1 MPSTPPPPSADRSSA
16 PRRRTARPAIPDAT
30 PGIKDVAIR
39 AGVSVGTASNVL
51 NRPHVVRPETRARV
65 EAAIAEL
72 GFVPNNPARQLRS
85 GSSTTIAYVVLDA
98 RNPFFTDV
106 ARGIEE
112 VAGTENLTLFL
123 CNSDLD
129 PRREAQYLDQLLMQ
143 RVRGVLITAVDYA
156 NARLRALP
164 AKGVPVVLVDRAA
177 SAASDDWCSVGVR
190 DVEGGRLAVTHLIER
205 GHTQIAFAGGPLETP
220 QVADR
225 LAGAQQAMREADV
238 DADLLTVLT
247 TTALTVDEGRRV
259 SQRVLGLPAR
269 RRPTAVF
276 CANDLLA
283 LGVLQH
289 LTQNGVSVPEHMSL
303 VGYDDIEYAA
313 AAAVALTSVNQPRH
327 EIGRTAARLLLDET
341 GDRARTPTPPRR
353 VHSGTGRPILHR
365 VPTRPRSPTLTR

>member
-1 MPSTPPPPSADRSSA
+1 
-16 PRRRTARPAIPDAT
+16 
-30 PGIKDVAIR
+30 
-39 AGVSVGTASNVL
+39 
-51 NRPHVVRPETRARV
+51 VRPETRARV

-72 GFVPNNPARQLRS
+72 GFVPNHPARQLRS

-106 ARGIEE
+106 ARGVEE
-112 VAGTENLTLFL
+112 VASAEGLTLFL

-129 PRREAQYLDQLLMQ
+129 SRREAQYLDQLLMQ

-156 NARLRALP
+156 NARLRLLP

-177 SAASDDWCSVGVR
+177 SASTDDWCSVGVR

-205 GHTQIAFAGGPLETP
+205 EHTRIAFAGGPLTTP

-225 LAGAQQAMREADV
+225 LAGAQQAMHEAGLD
-238 DADLLTVLT
+238 DELLTVLT

-259 SQRVLGLPAR
+259 SQRILGLPAR

-289 LTQNGVSVPEHMSL
+289 MTQNGVTVPEKMSL

-327 EIGRTAARLLLDET
+327 EIGRTAARLLLDEHAGQVGHRHRHVEFSPELVVRSST
-341 GDRARTPTPPRR
+341 AAPARTA
-353 VHSGTGRPILHR
+353 
-365 VPTRPRSPTLTR
+365 

>member
-1 MPSTPPPPSADRSSA
+1 
-16 PRRRTARPAIPDAT
+16 
-30 PGIKDVAIR
+30 VALL

-51 NRPHVVRPETRARV
+51 NRPDVVRPATRARV

-72 GFVPNNPARQLRS
+72 GFVPNQPARQLRS

-112 VAGTENLTLFL
+112 VAGTANLTLFL

-143 RVRGVLITAVDYA
+143 RVRGVLITAVDYTSE
-156 NARLRALP
+156 RLRLLP
-164 AKGVPVVLVDRAA
+164 SKGVPVVFVDRTGGTG
-177 SAASDDWCSVGVR
+177 DVDWCSVGVH
-190 DVEGGRLAVTHLIER
+190 DVEGGRVAVTHLIER
-205 GHTQIAFAGGPLETP
+205 GHTRIAFAGGPATTP

-225 LAGAQQAMREADV
+225 LAGARRAMR
-238 DADLLTVLT
+238 DAGLDRGLLTVLT
-247 TTALTVDEGRRV
+247 TAALTVDEGRRV
-259 SQRVLGLPAR
+259 SQRILGLPAR

-289 LTQNGVSVPEHMSL
+289 LTQNGVAVPERMSL
-303 VGYDDIEYAA
+303 VGYDDIEFAA

-327 EIGRTAARLLLDET
+327 EIGRAAAHLLLEEAADHERHEHRHIEFT
-341 GDRARTPTPPRR
+341 PELVVRASTAGPAP
-353 VHSGTGRPILHR
+353 GR
-365 VPTRPRSPTLTR
+365 

>member
-1 MPSTPPPPSADRSSA
+1 MASPSFTTSTTRHGTVMA
-16 PRRRTARPAIPDAT
+16 
-30 PGIKDVAIR
+30 GIKDVAQR

-51 NRPHVVRPETRARV
+51 NRPHLVRPETRARV

-72 GFVPNNPARQLRS
+72 GFVPNQPARQLRS

-112 VAGTENLTLFL
+112 VASTENLTLFL

-143 RVRGVLITAVDYA
+143 RVRGVLITAVDYR
-156 NARLRALP
+156 NESLRILP
-164 AKGVPVVLVDRAA
+164 VNGVPVVLVDRVYDPSVEVAGA
-177 SAASDDWCSVGVR
+177 GWCSVGVH
-190 DVEGGRLAVTHLIER
+190 DVEGGQLAVTHLIER
-205 GHTQIAFAGGPLETP
+205 GHQRIAFAGGPMSTP

-225 LAGAQQAMREADV
+225 LAGARRAME
-238 DADLLTVLT
+238 DAGLDDDLLTVLV
-247 TTALTVDEGRRV
+247 TTALTVEEGRRV
-259 SQRVLGLPAR
+259 SQRILGLPVR

-289 LTQNGVSVPEHMSL
+289 MTQNGVAIPDRMSL

-313 AAAVALTSVNQPRH
+313 AAAVALTSVHQPRH
-327 EIGRTAARLLLDET
+327 DIGRTAAQLLLEESAGHDGHRHRHVEFT
-341 GDRARTPTPPRR
+341 PELVVRASTAAP
-353 VHSGTGRPILHR
+353 
-365 VPTRPRSPTLTR
+365 

>member
-1 MPSTPPPPSADRSSA
+1 MA
-16 PRRRTARPAIPDAT
+16 
-30 PGIKDVAIR
+30 GIKDVARR

-51 NRPHVVRPETRARV
+51 NRPHLVRPETRARV

-72 GFVPNNPARQLRS
+72 GFVLNQPARQLRS
-85 GSSTTIAYVVLDA
+85 GSSTTIAYVLLDA

-112 VAGTENLTLFL
+112 VASTENLTLFL

-129 PRREAQYLDQLLMQ
+129 RRREAQYLDQLLMQ

-156 NARLRALP
+156 NERLRALP
-164 AKGVPVVLVDRAA
+164 ANGVPVVLVDRVYDPTVEAA
-177 SAASDDWCSVGVR
+177 GDGWCSVGVH
-190 DVEGGRLAVTHLIER
+190 DVEGGHVAVTHLIER
-205 GHTQIAFAGGPLETP
+205 GHQLIAYAGGPMSTP

-225 LAGAQQAMREADV
+225 LVGARRAMEEAGLDDDQ
-238 DADLLTVLT
+238 LTVLLT
-247 TTALTVDEGRRV
+247 NALTVDEGRRV
-259 SQRVLGLPAR
+259 SQRILGLPAR

-289 LTQNGVSVPEHMSL
+289 MTQNGVAVPEAMSI

-313 AAAVALTSVNQPRH
+313 AAAVALTSVHQPRH
-327 EIGRTAARLLLDET
+327 EIGRTAAQLLLEEAA
-341 GDRARTPTPPRR
+341 GHEGHQHRHVEFSPELVVRASTTSPR
-353 VHSGTGRPILHR
+353 G
-365 VPTRPRSPTLTR
+365 RSPVGRRRRRAEV

>member
-1 MPSTPPPPSADRSSA
+1 MRSPSA
-16 PRRRTARPAIPDAT
+16 DAT

-39 AGVSVGTASNVL
+39 AGVSIGTASNVL

-72 GFVPNNPARQLRS
+72 GFVPNHPARQLRS

-112 VAGTENLTLFL
+112 VASVEGLTLFL

-129 PRREAQYLDQLLMQ
+129 SRREAQYLDQLLMQ

-164 AKGVPVVLVDRAA
+164 AKGVPVVLVDRSA
-177 SAASDDWCSVGVR
+177 SASTDDWCSVGVR

-205 GHTQIAFAGGPLETP
+205 EHTRIAFAGGPFTTP

-225 LAGAQQAMREADV
+225 LAGARQAMSEAGLD
-238 DADLLTVLT
+238 DELLTVLM

-259 SQRVLGLPAR
+259 SQRILGLPAR

-289 LTQNGVSVPEHMSL
+289 LTQNGVAVPEKMSL

-327 EIGRTAARLLLDET
+327 EIGRTAARLLLDEYADQVGHRHRHVEFSPELVVRSST
-341 GDRARTPTPPRR
+341 AAPSGAR
-353 VHSGTGRPILHR
+353 
-365 VPTRPRSPTLTR
+365 

>member
-1 MPSTPPPPSADRSSA
+1 MPSMPPSEPAKPVAGQRQRTSA
-16 PRRRTARPAIPDAT
+16 HAA

-51 NRPHVVRPETRARV
+51 NRPQLVRPATRAKV

-72 GFVPNNPARQLRS
+72 GFVPNHPARQLRS

-98 RNPFFTDV
+98 GNPFFTDV

-112 VAGTENLTLFL
+112 VASTENLTLFL

-129 PRREAQYLDQLLMQ
+129 RGREAQYLDQLLMQ

-156 NARLRALP
+156 NERLSTLP
-164 AKGVPVVLVDRAA
+164 AKGVPVVLVDHRAEGT
-177 SAASDDWCSVGVR
+177 AAPEWCSVGVR
-190 DVEGGRLAVTHLIER
+190 DVEGGRLAVTHLTEL
-205 GHTQIAFAGGPLETP
+205 GHTRIAFAGGPLATP

-225 LAGAQQAMREADV
+225 LAGARQAVSEAG
-238 DADLLTVLT
+238 LGEEMLTVLN
-247 TTALTVDEGRRV
+247 TTALTVEEGRRV
-259 SQRVLGLPAR
+259 SQRILGLPVR
-269 RRPTAVF
+269 QRPTAVF

-289 LTQNGVSVPEHMSL
+289 MTQNGVLIPERMSI
-303 VGYDDIEYAA
+303 VGYDDIEFAA

-327 EIGRTAARLLLDET
+327 EIGRAAARLMLEESANRD
-341 GDRARTPTPPRR
+341 G
-353 VHSGTGRPILHR
+353 HR
-365 VPTRPRSPTLTR
+365 HRHVEFLPELVVRSSTAAP